1 MHVDTDSCKKQNHNS
16 FYQVCTALQGRHAG
30 SGACCHKNTRAA
42 NNVPTKIIL
51 SHTPLHSGR
60 LCLLQARS
68 PAWGCWILCAPK
80 AIQQNASTHCH
91 GCSISQSSGEHG
103 DQSGRYRRGQK
114 MACLMRRRSSSHSP
128 ASRPITSFMFR
139 CAWKSI
145 TTCISQGL
153 LHF

>member
-1 MHVDTDSCKKQNHNS
+1 MWTLTAAKSKITTAFTRYARPYREGMQDLVLAVTRIQELQTMFPQKS
-16 FYQVCTALQGRHAG
+16 FYHTHHCTVVACACYKQGLQHGVVGFFVPQKQFNRMPAHTVMAAG
-30 SGACCHKNTRAA
+30 
-42 NNVPTKIIL
+42 
-51 SHTPLHSGR
+51 
-60 LCLLQARS
+60 
-68 PAWGCWILCAPK
+68 
-80 AIQQNASTHCH
+80 
-91 GCSISQSSGEHG
+91 ISQSSGEHG